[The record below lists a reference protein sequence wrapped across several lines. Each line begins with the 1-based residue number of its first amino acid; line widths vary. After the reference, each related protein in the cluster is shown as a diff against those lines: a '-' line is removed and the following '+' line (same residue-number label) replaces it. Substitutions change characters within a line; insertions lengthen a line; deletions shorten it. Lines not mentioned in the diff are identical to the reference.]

1 MLAQP
6 HTPQCLPRTPVR
18 LRRVDLLQPT
28 AGIRRFLFFLI
39 TTGEDDEEDDEEL
52 DDDEEDDEVA
62 VDDPPDDEVVPLLS
76 ESELS
81 ESVRTL
87 SPEVDV
93 LQGGGSG
100 CLLMLGSL
108 PRNPSVCFPSSTSS

>member
-39 TTGEDDEEDDEEL
+39 TAGDEEDDEEEL
-52 DDDEEDDEVA
+52 DDDEVVDDSPDDDEVA
-62 VDDPPDDEVVPLLS
+62 VDDPPDDDVFS

-81 ESVRTL
+81 ESVRPL
-87 SPEVDV
+87 PPEVDV
-93 LQGGGSG
+93 SQGGGSG
-100 CLLMLGSL
+100 
-108 PRNPSVCFPSSTSS
+108 

>member
-39 TTGEDDEEDDEEL
+39 TTCDDEEDDEEEL
-52 DDDEEDDEVA
+52 DDDEVVDDPPEDDEVA
-62 VDDPPDDEVVPLLS
+62 VDDPPDDDEVVPVLS

-81 ESVRTL
+81 ESVPL
-87 SPEVDV
+87 PPEVDV
-93 LQGGGSG
+93 
-100 CLLMLGSL
+100 
-108 PRNPSVCFPSSTSS
+108 